1 MSNDN
6 DILRTSDSSFRLR
19 ADALALMLKG
29 GGYAALFCGA
39 LLVIWF
45 VLVGIGALLPSE
57 SKEAADPTP
66 DFSMMVTVTEHTFG

>member
-45 VLVGIGALLPSE
+45 VLVGIGALLPPE
-57 SKEAADPTP
+57 SKEADDPNP
-66 DFSMMVTVTEHTFG
+66 NFSMVVPEAERTFG